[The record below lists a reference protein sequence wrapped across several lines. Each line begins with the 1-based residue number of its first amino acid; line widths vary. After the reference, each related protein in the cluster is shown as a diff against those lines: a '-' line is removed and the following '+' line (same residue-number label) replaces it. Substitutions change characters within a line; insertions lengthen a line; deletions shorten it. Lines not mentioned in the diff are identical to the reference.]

1 MKWMVPAVAVFA
13 LAWAAPHT
21 AFAQASPQD
30 RKWLQQTHQSNLAEI
45 AAGKLAEQS
54 GHAESIRMVGHTLA
68 TDHAAMDV
76 ELQKVAKP
84 LGVKLPDAPDA
95 QQKAVMAALHSRH
108 GMEFDQTW
116 AHDEADGHI
125 QAIELT
131 TFEANNGSSPQV
143 KQLAVKALPV
153 LKEHH
158 QLLTHAQS
166 EIHGGP

>member
-1 MKWMVPAVAVFA
+1 MKWMLPAVALLAFFA
-13 LAWAAPHT
+13 ASHL

-30 RKWLQQTHQSNLAEI
+30 QKWLQQTHQTNLSEI
-45 AAGKLAEQS
+45 AAGKLAGQS
-54 GHAESIRMVGHTLA
+54 GHANSIRMAGHTLA
-68 TDHAAMDV
+68 TDHADMDIQ
-76 ELQKVAKP
+76 LRKVAKQ
-84 LGVKLPDAPDA
+84 LGVKLPDAPNA
-95 QQKAVMAALHSRH
+95 QQKAIMQALQHQQ
-108 GMEFDQTW
+108 GMKFDQMW

-131 TFEANNGSSPQV
+131 TFEVNHGSAPQV

-153 LKEHH
+153 LKKHY